1 MQVLLLLS
9 STTKSLMHLLC
20 PDVTNVLKT
29 IMTYVAVRLL
39 VYEVM
44 FKILKSILYKV
55 SLFLYFVVRPQPK
68 YVFSSHAHVF
78 CVCN

>member
-39 VYEVM
+39 VYEVWL
-44 FKILKSILYKV
+44 KKSIV
-55 SLFLYFVVRPQPK
+55 
-68 YVFSSHAHVF
+68 
-78 CVCN
+78 